1 MRNEKFENVCKF
13 SQKVLKAAMYTRLKG
28 IYDEVICDDGFLFA
42 KGEIPICLVAHMDTV
57 HEKESTPK
65 TFCYKEGEVSSP
77 QGIGGDDRCGI
88 YMILEIIKKH
98 KCSVLFLEDEEC
110 GGIGAGKFVRHEAS
124 YGLEFNYMIELDR
137 RGSKDAVF
145 YDCGNDE
152 FEDFITADGDW
163 KTAWG
168 TYSDISDIAP
178 ALGCA
183 AVNLSCGYYSA
194 HTKQEYVVLAE
205 MEANIEKVCK
215 LIERTKAEDKFEYIE
230 KPRSRY
236 SYGNGG
242 YGGYNWSSYYGDYYE
257 ENYYGGRTSSE
268 TEILEE
274 PYFYYVIIFIDEKGE
289 EDMADCSAKSRHEAL
304 GIFLEDHP
312 SLCYNDIIDI
322 ENCGVD
328 PYMM

>member
-13 SQKVLKAAMYTRLKG
+13 NQKVLKSAMHIRLKG
-28 IYDEVICDDGFLFA
+28 MYDEVICDNGFLFA
-42 KGEIPICLVAHMDTV
+42 KGDLPICLVAHMDTV
-57 HEKESTPK
+57 HEETPK
-65 TFCYKEGEVSSP
+65 TFKYKNGKISSP
-77 QGIGGDDRCGI
+77 QGLGGDDRCGI

-98 KCSVLFLEDEEC
+98 KCSVLFLEDEEK
-110 GGIGAGKFVRHEAS
+110 GGIGAGKFVNHIAS
-124 YGLEFNYMIELDR
+124 EGLDFNYMIELDR

-152 FEDFITADGDW
+152 FEDFITEDGDW

-168 TYSDISDIAP
+168 SYSDISTIAP

-183 AVNLSCGYYSA
+183 AVNLSCGYYNA

-205 MEANIEKVCK
+205 MEENIKKVCK
-215 LIERTKAEDKFEYIE
+215 LIERTTEEDKFEYIE
-230 KPRSRY
+230 AVRSRY
-236 SYGNGG
+236 NYGNGS

-257 ENYYGGRTSSE
+257 GNYYGGHAESE
-268 TEILEE
+268 EDMFEESFFYFMIL
-274 PYFYYVIIFIDEKGE
+274 FIDENGE
-289 EDMADCSAKSRHEAL
+289 ENMADCSARNRHEAL

-312 SLCYNDIIDI
+312 TICYNDIIDI
-322 ENCGVD
+322 ENWGVD